1 MSIAAKLPQANTQE
15 QGFREAL
22 EDVERVV
29 AALKDRCPDSADLHN
44 VVKLALD
51 NPSQLALLFALTTEP
66 QQGPRR

>member
-1 MSIAAKLPQANTQE
+1 MPIAEKHPQAATPE

-29 AALKDRCPDSADLHN
+29 AALKDRCPDSSDLHN

-51 NPSQLALLFALTTEP
+51 NPSQLLLLFALTTEP
-66 QQGPRR
+66 QQGQRR